1 MKNIILFASGG
12 GTNAE
17 NICAYFEHSADVKI
31 VALFC
36 NKIDAGVIEKMK
48 PFGVPVHLFAK
59 QDLFDETS
67 FLPLIQ
73 QYNPSLIVLAGF
85 LLLMPKYLVKK
96 FPNSIINIHPALL
109 PKHGGKGMYGQ
120 HVHEAVL
127 LSNEKEHGI
136 TIHFVNEN
144 FDEGEPIFQK
154 SFPIEQNDD
163 LNSIS
168 KKIAQLEMANFP
180 LVIEQLLKNK

>member
-1 MKNIILFASGG
+1 LKNIILFASGS

-17 NICAYFEHSADVKI
+17 NICRYFQHNSEIKI

-36 NKIDAGVIEKMK
+36 NKVDAGVIEKVK
-48 PFGVPVHLFAK
+48 PFNIPVHLFSK
-59 QDLFDETS
+59 QELNDETF

-85 LLLMPKYLVKK
+85 LVLMPKYLIKN

-109 PKHGGKGMYGQ
+109 PRYGGKGMYGH

-127 LSNEKEHGI
+127 VSNEKEHGI

-144 FDEGEPIFQK
+144 FDEGQPIFQK
-154 SFPIEQNDD
+154 SFIVENDD
-163 LNSIS
+163 NLNSIS
-168 KKIAQLEMANFP
+168 QKISKLEMKNFP
-180 LVIEQLLKNK
+180 RVIEQLLKNK